1 MVRSVTAPSDDVVV
15 PRPESYVSPDDYE
28 PDGPVEIEVALPGS
42 PPPRESLSFSAH
54 YDDVSCCRA
63 PPPPH
68 RSTERCAPPAVTALE
83 YRLTDAGTRAA
94 GV

>member
-1 MVRSVTAPSDDVVV
+1 MVRSVTAPSDDHVV

-63 PPPPH
+63 PPATPLD
-68 RSTERCAPPAVTALE
+68 RALRTS
-83 YRLTDAGTRAA
+83 RL
-94 GV
+94 

>member
-1 MVRSVTAPSDDVVV
+1 MVRSVTAPSDNAVV

-54 YDDVSCCRA
+54 YDDVSLLPRTSRHTA
-63 PPPPH
+63 AHLPP
-68 RSTERCAPPAVTALE
+68 VTALE
-83 YRLTDAGTRAA
+83 
-94 GV
+94 

>member
-54 YDDVSCCRA
+54 YDDVSCTSR
-63 PPPPH
+63 H
-68 RSTERCAPPAVTALE
+68 TA
-83 YRLTDAGTRAA
+83 RQSAA
-94 GV
+94 HLPL